1 MRVLVVEDT
10 AALAKQI
17 ERALFDAGHAVD
29 AATDGE
35 IALFLGETETY
46 DAVILDLGLPKLHGM
61 TVLRRWRSAGRMMPV
76 LILTAQGDWTSKVE
90 GLNAGADD
98 YLGKPFE
105 PAELVARVNALIR
118 RSHGKA
124 QTEVQ
129 CGPLQINLSTRT
141 VKRLDEPI
149 HLTSLE
155 FQLLAVLVHHAGEPV
170 SKAHLTSHLYAQDY
184 DRDSNTLEVIVSRL
198 RRKLGDDHI
207 ETRRGYGYCLRIQSA
222 TNGHGRA
229 STYPARNVP
238 CSATIGTTR

>member
-10 AALAKQI
+10 AALAKHI
-17 ERALFDAGHAVD
+17 ERALLDAGHAVD
-29 AATDGE
+29 FATDGE
-35 IALFLGETETY
+35 TALYLGETELY
-46 DAVILDLGLPKLHGM
+46 DTVILDLGLPKLDGM
-61 TVLRRWRSAGRMMPV
+61 SVLRRWRSAARMMPV

-118 RSHGKA
+118 RSHGQA
-124 QTEVQ
+124 RTEVQ

-141 VKRLDEPI
+141 VKRLDEPV

-155 FQLLAVLVHHAGEPV
+155 FELLAVLIHHAGEPV
-170 SKAHLTSHLYAQDY
+170 SKAHLTSHLYAQDF

-207 ETRRGYGYCLRIQSA
+207 ETRRGYGYCVRIGAENNGRTHAA
-222 TNGHGRA
+222 TH
-229 STYPARNVP
+229 PARNA
-238 CSATIGTTR
+238 SGSRAS